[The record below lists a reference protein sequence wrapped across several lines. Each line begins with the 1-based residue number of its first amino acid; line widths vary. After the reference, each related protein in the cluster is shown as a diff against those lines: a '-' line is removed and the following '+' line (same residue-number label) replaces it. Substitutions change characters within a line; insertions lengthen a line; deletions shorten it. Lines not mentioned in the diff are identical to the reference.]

1 MNRDVYKYIL
11 STYGRNPGQWF
22 GFLAEIARTIL
33 SRIVTIV
40 IMASAVTNLAAGDFE
55 AAKSNVLWFL
65 AVFVAAATIGA
76 IGEIVSVHTE
86 NLEYEK
92 LSVGFHKKLTS
103 KDMSFYRDNQ
113 TGYLASVF
121 RQHLDSMM
129 QFVRLIRGEVTRAA
143 VSLVAP
149 ISVLWVADWRL
160 GSIALVIVIIQ
171 LFYITWASK
180 RMNKYRAQA
189 HEIYRKITGEVA
201 DEITNI
207 VAYKSSGME
216 DRAESRIH
224 KLAKEETATFMVRKK
239 MGVILDYPRS
249 LITAFGVTAAFYIVV
264 SSSKSDPAQIGL
276 IVLTLTYMFQILRNI
291 GELPNL
297 LYQHDDLT
305 TKIYPTLEYLK
316 NENEDIKDPQSPKT
330 LGRARGEINIDSVDF
345 EYRSSGKYRN
355 TSVFKNLNIH
365 IKAGEQVGVVGL
377 SGAGKSTLASLLMRF
392 DDVTGG
398 SINIDGT
405 DIREIK
411 QGDLRQNI
419 AYIPQEPLLFHR
431 SVKENIAYFRENT
444 KQADIARAAKAAHAD
459 EFIKDLPDGYNTIVG
474 ERGVKVSG
482 GQKQRIV
489 IARAIL
495 KNAPIMLFDEATSA
509 LDSESEKIIQNALPE
524 IIGKRTAIVIAHRLS
539 TVAGLD
545 RIIVMHEGKII
556 EEGTHQQLLAQEG
569 RYYSLW
575 QKQIHEEL

>member
-1 MNRDVYKYIL
+1 MNKAVYKYIL
-11 STYGRNPGQWF
+11 STYGRNPGQWL
-22 GFLAEIARTIL
+22 GLLTEITRTFLA
-33 SRIVTIV
+33 RIVVTI
-40 IMASAVTNLAAGDFE
+40 IMASAATNLAAGNFE

-65 AVFVAAATIGA
+65 ITFVAAATIGA
-76 IGEIVSVHTE
+76 VGEIISVHTE

-92 LSVGFHKKLTS
+92 LSVGFHKKLTN

-129 QFVRLIRGEVTRAA
+129 QFVRLVRGEVTRVV

-149 ISVLWVADWRL
+149 ITVLWIADWRL
-160 GSIALVIVIIQ
+160 GLIGLIIVVVQ
-171 LFYITWASK
+171 LFYITWSSS
-180 RMNKYRAQA
+180 RMNKYRTQA

-207 VAYKSSGME
+207 VAYKSAGME

-239 MGVILDYPRS
+239 MGVVLDYPRS
-249 LITAFGVTAAFYIVV
+249 IITAVGVTAAFYIVV
-264 SSSKSDPAQIGL
+264 SSSKSDPAQVGL

-291 GELPNL
+291 GELPML
-297 LYQHDDLT
+297 LYQHDDLV
-305 TKIYPTLEYLK
+305 TKLYPTLEYLK
-316 NENEDIKDPQSPKT
+316 DENETIKDPEDPKT
-330 LGRARGEINIDSVDF
+330 LGSVKGEIKIDHVDF
-345 EYRSSGKYRN
+345 DYHSSGKYRD
-355 TSVFKNLNIH
+355 TTVFRDLSIH

-398 SINIDGT
+398 SIKIDDT
-405 DIREIK
+405 DIREVR

-431 SVKENIAYFRENT
+431 SVKENIAYFKDGT
-444 KQADIARAAKAAHAD
+444 KQSDIVRAAKAAHAD
-459 EFIKDLPDGYNTIVG
+459 EFIKNLPDGYNTIVG

-509 LDSESEKIIQNALPE
+509 LDSESEKIIQKALPE

-545 RIIVMHEGKII
+545 RIIVMHEGKIV
-556 EEGTHQQLLAQEG
+556 EEGTHLELLKHKG

-575 QKQIHEEL
+575 QKQIAEEV